1 MYCATCG
8 SLINQE
14 LNYCNR
20 CGAKVD
26 KLATAG
32 EKSEGV
38 EYLSM
43 ATGFVGLGGLGM
55 TLGLIAILLN
65 YKVIPEV
72 VVMLTLA
79 FLSTVF
85 GISYLMLQQ
94 ISRMAK
100 SSSSEKT
107 LEKANP
113 ARLGAV
119 NTAQLEEYQQPAR
132 SLLEEHQ
139 QPAQSVTENTT
150 RTLDEVLAKRN

>member
-1 MYCATCG
+1 MYCSTCG
-8 SLINQE
+8 TEIKAE

-20 CGAKVD
+20 CGARVD

-32 EKSEGV
+32 NKSEAL
-38 EYLSM
+38 EYMSM
-43 ATGFVGLGGLGM
+43 ATGFVGLGGLGL
-55 TLGLIAILLN
+55 TVGLIAILLN
-65 YKVIPEV
+65 YNVIPQV
-72 VVMLTLA
+72 IVMLTFA

-100 SSSSEKT
+100 SSSSEKA
-107 LEKANP
+107 LENVNP
-113 ARLGAV
+113 VQLAAV